1 MTHLLPKLRIITMR
15 NFLLYLLCIISSHAV
30 KGQPNNDTTKAL
42 FITKFPFI
50 QLTGGV
56 ILVQAQ
62 FDTIKEP
69 FNFILDTGSGAI
81 SLDSTTVEE
90 FHIFNTPSGKSVR
103 GIAGVRE
110 VNYASN
116 HSLTFPGLVVDS
128 MDFFINNYDILT
140 SVYGVRIDGIIG
152 YSLIKQFIIKVN
164 FDSLNLEIFSPGEI
178 KYPRGGRTFYPFFT
192 ALPIHELT
200 IEDERRIRPKFYIDT
215 GAGLSLLLTEQLVSD
230 SSFFKKKR
238 KPLPILAQ
246 GLGGK
251 KPIMITVSKKVKIG
265 PYTFRK
271 VPTHILDDTYNVI
284 SYPFLGGLI
293 GNDLLRRFNMII
305 NYPAKEIHLK
315 PNSHYK
321 DVFDYSYTGLNLY
334 NVDGAI
340 EVHDI
345 ATNSPAM
352 KAGLKDGDIIVAV
365 NKNFSNNIQTYKDL
379 LSKANTT
386 VPLII
391 LRDDQLIDIKL
402 KVGRI
407 Y

>member
-1 MTHLLPKLRIITMR
+1 MR
-15 NFLLYLLCIISSHAV
+15 KFLFYLLCSICSLAV
-30 KGQPNNDTTKAL
+30 KGQQNNDTTKAL
-42 FITKFPFI
+42 FITEFPFT
-50 QLTGGV
+50 QLIGGV
-56 ILVQAQ
+56 ILVKAQ
-62 FDTIKEP
+62 LDTLKEP

-90 FHIFNTPSGKSVR
+90 FGISNVSSGKSVR
-103 GIAGVRE
+103 GIAGIRA
-110 VNYASN
+110 VNFAQN

-128 MDFFINNYDILT
+128 LDFYINDYDLLT
-140 SVYGVRIDGIIG
+140 SVYGIKIDGIIG
-152 YSLIKQFIIKVN
+152 YSLIKQFIIKID
-164 FDSLNLEIFSPGEI
+164 FDSLRLGFYSPGEI
-178 KYPRGGRTFYPFFT
+178 KYPRGGRIFHPSFT
-192 ALPIHELT
+192 ALPIQTLV

-265 PYTFRK
+265 PYTFKK

-293 GNDLLRRFNMII
+293 GNDLLRRFNMIL
-305 NYPAKEIHLK
+305 NYPAREIHLK

-321 DVFDYSYTGLNLY
+321 DVFDYSYSGMNLY
-334 NVDGAI
+334 NIDGVI
-340 EVHDI
+340 EIQDV
-345 ATNSPAM
+345 ALNSPAE
-352 KAGLKDGDIIVAV
+352 KAGLQDGDVVVAV
-365 NKNFSNNIQTYKDL
+365 NKNFTNNIQTYKDL

-386 VPLII
+386 IPMVIIRDKELIN
-391 LRDDQLIDIKL
+391 IKL